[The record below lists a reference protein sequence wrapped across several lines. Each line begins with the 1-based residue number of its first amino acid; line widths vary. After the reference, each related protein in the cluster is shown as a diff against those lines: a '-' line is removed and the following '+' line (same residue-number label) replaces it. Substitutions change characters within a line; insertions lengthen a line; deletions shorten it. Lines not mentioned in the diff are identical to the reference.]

1 MWELLENSP
10 LIIDRYREVTVSFDY
25 YGDSVV
31 NSLADIGWMVVGF
44 LLAAVLPTST
54 SVVMAVG
61 FELMTLA
68 VIRDNLTLNV
78 VMLVWPIEEVREW
91 QAGLDQPP

>member
-44 LLAAVLPTST
+44 LLAAVLPTSI
-54 SVVMAVG
+54 SVIMAVG

-91 QAGLDQPP
+91 QAGLNQPP